1 MYQVEW
7 TEYGKDAYAE
17 LLDSIMALSLDAAI
31 SLDEKI
37 EKLTDSLATFSH
49 ICPRS
54 VKIPRYR
61 RCVVTKQISMLY
73 EIRGRMI
80 FVIAVLDN
88 RAEHLLM

>member
-7 TEYGKDAYAE
+7 TEYGKDTYAE
-17 LLDSIMALSLDAAI
+17 LIDGIMSTSLDAAI

-54 VKIPRYR
+54 EKIPRYR
-61 RCVVTKQISMLY
+61 RCVLTKNVSMLY

-80 FVIAVLDN
+80 FIIAVLDN

>member
-7 TEYGKDAYAE
+7 TEYGKDTYAE
-17 LLDSIMALSLDAAI
+17 LLDSIMSVSLDAAI
-31 SLDEKI
+31 ATDEKI

-54 VKIPRYR
+54 EKIPRYR
-61 RCVVTKQISMLY
+61 RCVISKHVSMLY

-80 FVIAVLDN
+80 FIIAVLDN